1 MAVNS
6 FFYNLSNFM
15 VKQMRDGT
23 PTRALISMCSLAP
36 HVKVGLRFTT
46 GVGMNKVIVFFNLGP
61 AEVMTVMQGVTL
73 IKKTYPN
80 DEETSLQIMT
90 AGFLSLTG
98 DSVLVHVASDRTL
111 SIEEIREAASKLL

>member
-1 MAVNS
+1 
-6 FFYNLSNFM
+6 
-15 VKQMRDGT
+15 
-23 PTRALISMCSLAP
+23 MCSLAP

-46 GVGMNKVIVFFNLGP
+46 GVGMNKVIVFFNLEP